1 MASTREMR
9 LRIRSV
15 KNLAQVTKALE
26 TVSASKV
33 RRAIASANATRPYA
47 ERAWRVLIHLAAQ
60 PAHANLHPLL
70 TERKEINN
78 IAVLLITSDRGLAG
92 ALNVN
97 ILRDTLRRFRPNH
110 EQVNYIAVGK
120 KGRDLLIRRGRR
132 VIADFSGLASPPTF
146 LDVSPIGRMVV
157 DDFLQGN
164 HDQVYIAYTEF
175 INMVRQQPVI
185 RKLLPLQVE
194 DGDQPEGFQVD
205 YANKNVV
212 FSYEPDGSELL
223 DQIIPRFTA
232 LQIYQSILSAQASE
246 HAARMVAMRN
256 ASENASS
263 LVSALQ
269 LQYNKMRQAL
279 ITNELLDIVG
289 GSATLAAK

>member
-47 ERAWRVLIHLAAQ
+47 ERAWRVLVHLASQ

-70 TERKEINN
+70 TERSQINN
-78 IAVLLITSDRGLAG
+78 ILVLLITSDRGLAG
-92 ALNVN
+92 ALNIN
-97 ILRDTLRRFRPNH
+97 ILRESLNQFSLQQTP
-110 EQVNYIAVGK
+110 VKYIAIGK
-120 KGRDLLIRRGRR
+120 KGRDLLIRRGRQ
-132 VIADFSGLASPPTF
+132 VIADFSGLASPPSF
-146 LDVSPIGRMVV
+146 LDVSPIGRLIV
-157 DDFLQGN
+157 DDYLNGIA
-164 HDQVYIAYTEF
+164 DQVYIAYTEF
-175 INMVRQQPVI
+175 INMVRQKPIV

-194 DGDQPEGFQVD
+194 QGDRMEGHFNEPV
-205 YANKNVV
+205 NKNVV
-212 FSYEPDGSELL
+212 FSYEPDGAELL
-223 DQIIPRFTA
+223 NQIIPRFTA
-232 LQIYQSILSAQASE
+232 LQIYQAILSAQASE

-256 ASENASS
+256 ASDNARS
-263 LVSALQ
+263 LVTDLQ
-269 LQYNKMRQAL
+269 LQYNKLRQTL

-289 GSATLAAK
+289 GSETLAKT